1 MNNSITQT
9 RSWKFFCLY
18 NFIVAIYSLLGSPF
32 WHIDELYM
40 PFAILIMSMLFLLS
54 NKGWFR
60 FQYRPVVIWAI
71 LALLLGTSGN
81 VNGYIVA
88 GLRMLP
94 FLVVLLLE
102 DNLKLDLYEY
112 LIKGFA
118 ILLGVSI
125 IFWIP
130 QIFGRPLLPGISDFY
145 GAWSDR
151 YGDYG
156 YIFENHF
163 LYVVNLRM
171 HDDQL
176 LRFSSIFLEPGYL
189 GCLLAI
195 ILFVEEYKLKKWH
208 NAIFVIALI
217 LTFSLAGWLVFGV
230 GFFLLQMKNSSNRI
244 FKLIL
249 LFTTLYLFDYF
260 FSTLNG
266 GNNVVNEFILE
277 RLKFDSSRGTIEG
290 YNRTE
295 EAFDEWFNSFMFT
308 KDAVF
313 GNPSKYQ
320 ALWSDSV
327 NVGWKYYVACNGF
340 TGLLAYI
347 LYLLSVVRANGSKY
361 LGFSMMILMVLIF
374 SRGQFFNFSSIFMIL
389 YFIGIYKL
397 SNNKVIYEK

>member
-130 QIFGRPLLPGISDFY
+130 QIYGRP
-145 GAWSDR
+145 
-151 YGDYG
+151 
-156 YIFENHF
+156 
-163 LYVVNLRM
+163 
-171 HDDQL
+171 QL
-176 LRFSSIFLEPGYL
+176 
-189 GCLLAI
+189 
-195 ILFVEEYKLKKWH
+195 
-208 NAIFVIALI
+208 
-217 LTFSLAGWLVFGV
+217 
-230 GFFLLQMKNSSNRI
+230 
-244 FKLIL
+244 
-249 LFTTLYLFDYF
+249 
-260 FSTLNG
+260 
-266 GNNVVNEFILE
+266 
-277 RLKFDSSRGTIEG
+277 
-290 YNRTE
+290 
-295 EAFDEWFNSFMFT
+295 
-308 KDAVF
+308 
-313 GNPSKYQ
+313 
-320 ALWSDSV
+320 
-327 NVGWKYYVACNGF
+327 
-340 TGLLAYI
+340 
-347 LYLLSVVRANGSKY
+347 
-361 LGFSMMILMVLIF
+361 
-374 SRGQFFNFSSIFMIL
+374 
-389 YFIGIYKL
+389 
-397 SNNKVIYEK
+397 